1 MGLSTGLLGVPY
13 HGSISRISLA
23 RPEEE
28 SWLNCANCGATN
40 DATHKFCFECG
51 SALAAVCPSCGHS
64 NAPGHKFCSECG
76 GDLGAAEESKPALP
90 AVDAAS
96 EPGERRFVSVLFADL
111 VGFTSFSE
119 GRDPEEVRAMLT
131 RYFDVARQTIERFG
145 GEVDK
150 FIGDAVTAFWGAKQ
164 AQEDDAERAVRAAL
178 ELVDTVDA
186 LGEELDIPEL
196 AVRAGVLSGETSVGS
211 GGNEKGLVVGDIV
224 NTASRLQSA
233 ADAGTVFVGDATK
246 QLTEAAIRY
255 ELVGEQDMKGK
266 SVRVTAWRAI
276 DVLGQRGG
284 KGRWVGLE
292 APFVGRDD
300 ELRLLKDQ
308 LHATTRDG
316 HARMVSIVGQ
326 AGIGKSRL
334 SWELLKYL
342 DGINEVF
349 RWHQG
354 RSPAYGDGVTFWA
367 LGEMVRR
374 RARIAE
380 TDEPLKARTKLRT
393 AVAEYVP
400 DPDEQRWIEPRL
412 AGLLGLDEMPSGDRA
427 ELFNAL
433 RTFFQRV
440 SETGTT
446 VLLFE
451 DLHWADTALLEFIE
465 ELVDRSPR
473 HPILVVTLARQDLL
487 EAHPQWGAARRN
499 GMAVHLGP
507 LPDARMGELVKGLV
521 PGIPDDAVDLV
532 VDQAAGIPLYAVEYV
547 RMLLAGEQ
555 LVPDGD
561 AYALAESLDSLAVPD
576 SLHSVI
582 AARLDRFSEQ
592 DRSLIQNAS
601 VLGHSFTVDG
611 LAGLTRLPEADLD
624 NRLAELIRQ
633 EIFRFED
640 DPDSPERGQYQFVQS
655 LIKEVAYGRLAK
667 AERRERHLRVA
678 EYLDRLGDP
687 ELAPIIASHYASA
700 YEAEPD
706 DELAEL
712 ARSSIAAAAERA
724 ADLKAHQQVLALT
737 GQATAFAG
745 DGEHRAQ
752 LELLAAR
759 AAHGLDREDDAA
771 AYAEAAMALYAEAGN
786 DSKALEAATELGT
799 ILNNYRRIDRAIEV
813 LEPMYDPDG
822 TGEVHAAFAATLAR
836 ALMLSATRA
845 RESIPFSDAAL
856 IAAEASGDT
865 ALARYVLADA
875 LVSKG
880 ITFIY
885 HGRPREGTILLQGG
899 LRAAERADAA
909 LPQQRAIANLMEALA
924 VDGMRPA
931 FEPAASGLAAA
942 VRGGGRYGIRFFAE
956 HTAWGLAFQGRYDE
970 AMELLREHDVDPVSR
985 VDRPAAEYYVGW
997 AQGDA
1002 DVAPMQE
1009 SIDALDVSSAD
1020 PQREAL
1026 VGESNAWIALL
1037 DRRYEDAITEAMGV
1051 NVGIDIFLVTPFV
1064 ALAAALW
1071 KRDAE
1076 SLERAASYAAEWPW
1090 PGKKVDRIALTT
1102 AAGRAALSGA
1112 TADAVTRFTAL
1123 IAHLQEYE
1131 LDSEINHARVLFAY
1145 LVGQDVPEAKEAAEL
1160 SYQWIMD
1167 TGSYGYLEAWKEGLP
1182 AQAAEAAG

>member
-1 MGLSTGLLGVPY
+1 
-13 HGSISRISLA
+13 
-23 RPEEE
+23 
-28 SWLNCANCGATN
+28 
-40 DATHKFCFECG
+40 
-51 SALAAVCPSCGHS
+51 
-64 NAPGHKFCSECG
+64 
-76 GDLGAAEESKPALP
+76 
-90 AVDAAS
+90 
-96 EPGERRFVSVLFADL
+96 
-111 VGFTSFSE
+111 
-119 GRDPEEVRAMLT
+119 
-131 RYFDVARQTIERFG
+131 
-145 GEVDK
+145 
-150 FIGDAVTAFWGAKQ
+150 
-164 AQEDDAERAVRAAL
+164 
-178 ELVDTVDA
+178 
-186 LGEELDIPEL
+186 
-196 AVRAGVLSGETSVGS
+196 
-211 GGNEKGLVVGDIV
+211 VVGDIV

-233 ADAGTVFVGDATK
+233 ADPGTVFVGDATK

-255 ELVGEQDMKGK
+255 QSVGEQDMKGK
-266 SVRVTAWRAI
+266 TVPVTAWRAV

-284 KGRWVGLE
+284 KGRWGGLE

-316 HARMVSIVGQ
+316 HARMVSIVGE

-342 DGINEVF
+342 DGIDEVL

-354 RSPAYGDGVTFWA
+354 RSPAYGEGVTFWA

-412 AGLLGLDEMPSGDRA
+412 AGLLGLDEMPTGDRS
-427 ELFNAL
+427 ELFAAL

-440 SETGTT
+440 SETGTA

-451 DLHWADTALLEFIE
+451 DLHWADTALLDFIE

-473 HPILVVTLARQDLL
+473 HPILIVTLARADLL
-487 EAHPQWGAARRN
+487 ESHPQWGTARRN

-507 LPDARMGELVKGLV
+507 LPDAQMTELVEGLA
-521 PGIPDDAVDLV
+521 PGMPDDAIELV
-532 VDQAAGIPLYAVEYV
+532 VNQAAGIPLYAVEYV
-547 RMLLAGEQ
+547 RMLLASGQ
-555 LVPDGD
+555 LIQEGASFTLTEP
-561 AYALAESLDSLAVPD
+561 LDSLTVPD

-582 AARLDRFSEQ
+582 AARIDRFSEE
-592 DRSLIQNAS
+592 DRDLIQHAS
-601 VLGHSFTVDG
+601 VLGHSFTLDG
-611 LAGLTRLPEADLD
+611 LAGLSGSSEDELEK
-624 NRLAELIRQ
+624 RLAGLARQ
-633 EIFRFED
+633 EIFRFDD
-640 DPDSPERGQYQFVQS
+640 DPDSPERGQHQFVQS

-667 AERRERHLRVA
+667 PERRERHLRVA
-678 EYLDRLGDP
+678 EYLEGLGDP

-712 ARSSIAAAAERA
+712 ARSSITAAAERA

-745 DGEHRAQ
+745 DGEQRAQ

-759 AAHGLDREDDAA
+759 AAHGLDREEDAA
-771 AYAEAAMALYAEAGN
+771 AHAEAAMALYAEAGN
-786 DSKALEAATELGT
+786 DGKALEAATELGT

-813 LEPMYDPDG
+813 LEPMYEPDG

-845 RESIPFSDAAL
+845 KESIPFSDAAL
-856 IAAEASGDT
+856 MAAEAAGDT
-865 ALARYVLADA
+865 NIARYVFADA
-875 LVSKG
+875 MVSKG

-885 HGRPREGTILLQGG
+885 HGRPREGTVLLQGG
-899 LRAAERADAA
+899 LRAAERADVA

-924 VDGMRPA
+924 VDGNRPA
-931 FEPAASGLAAA
+931 YEPAASGLAVA
-942 VRGGGRYGIRFFAE
+942 VRGGGYGIRFFAE
-956 HTAWGLAFQGRYDE
+956 HTAWGLALQGRYDE
-970 AMELLREHDVDPVSR
+970 ALEVLREHDVDPVSR
-985 VDRPAAEYYVGW
+985 VDRPAAEHYISW
-997 AQGDA
+997 AQGEA
-1002 DVAPMQE
+1002 DVGPMQE
-1009 SIDALDVSSAD
+1009 SIDTLEVSSAD

-1037 DRRYEDAITEAMGV
+1037 DRRYEDAITEAMRV
-1051 NVGIDIFLVTPFV
+1051 DIGIDIFLVTPFI
-1064 ALAAALW
+1064 ALSAALW
-1071 KRDAE
+1071 KRDPE
-1076 SLERAASYAAEWPW
+1076 SFERAASFAAEWPW

-1112 TADAVTRFTAL
+1112 TSDAVARFTAL

-1131 LDSEINHARVLFAY
+1131 YENEVNHARVLFAY
-1145 LVGQDVPEAKEAAEL
+1145 LVGRDVPEAREAAEAAHR
-1160 SYQWIMD
+1160 WIMD

-1182 AQAAEAAG
+1182 PQAAKATG